1 MAVRILSSAFMLFG
15 AVACAADTFCADVE
29 ALTGSGASG
38 ATQAFVLPKG
48 LSAAMTVS
56 ERAAECRTSLAL
68 SGGSHVHCN
77 WSFGYRSDQAKQV
90 FQGLISAVATC
101 LGPEAAM
108 TTESSVNH
116 PDAYDLRMFDRGGQE
131 FAVSLKDKGAL
142 QQTLVFVRVQ
152 KR

>member
-1 MAVRILSSAFMLFG
+1 MDVRILSSAFMLFG

-29 ALTGSGASG
+29 ALTGSGA
-38 ATQAFVLPKG
+38 TQALALPEG

-77 WSFGYRSDQAKQV
+77 WSFGYRSDQAEQV
-90 FQGLISAVATC
+90 FQGLINVMAPDAT
-101 LGPEAAM
+101 M
-108 TTESSVNH
+108 TTDSSVNH

-142 QQTLVFVRVQ
+142 QQTLVFVRAQ

>member
-1 MAVRILSSAFMLFG
+1 MDVRILSSAFMLFG

-29 ALTGSGASG
+29 ALTGSGAM
-38 ATQAFVLPKG
+38 QALVLPEG

-77 WSFGYRSDQAKQV
+77 WSFGYRSDQAEQV
-90 FQGLISAVATC
+90 FQGLINAMATC
-101 LGPEAAM
+101 LAPDAAM
-108 TTESSVNH
+108 TTDSSVNH

-142 QQTLVFVRVQ
+142 QQTLVFVRAH